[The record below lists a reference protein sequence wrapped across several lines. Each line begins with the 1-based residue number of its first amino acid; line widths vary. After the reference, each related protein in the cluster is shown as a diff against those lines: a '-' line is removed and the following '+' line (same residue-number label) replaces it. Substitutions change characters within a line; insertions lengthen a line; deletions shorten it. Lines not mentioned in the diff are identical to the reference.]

1 MGKRERKSFTLNPE
15 FCLFDLGYEKPK
27 SSCVFDFW
35 SIHHFYWQGFV
46 YIIIHHLFKINK
58 IELAIKLTLFLSC
71 MHILEEYIGNKGSL
85 SLEGIVIDNIGPLVD
100 PKINPK
106 LRGYDND
113 YLDNS
118 IGDVLSGLLCN
129 ILIVLYWYFFNRLPY
144 FFLFGSIII
153 VVLLLKKAR
162 NIYYKK

>member
-1 MGKRERKSFTLNPE
+1 MVKRKSFTLNPH
-15 FCLFDLGYEKPK
+15 FCLFDLGYEKLK
-27 SSCVFDFW
+27 SSCLFDSW
-35 SIHHFYWQGFV
+35 SIHHFYWQGFF

-58 IELAIKLTLFLSC
+58 PVLAIKLTIFLTG

-85 SLEGIVIDNIGPLVD
+85 SMEGIVIDNIGPIVD